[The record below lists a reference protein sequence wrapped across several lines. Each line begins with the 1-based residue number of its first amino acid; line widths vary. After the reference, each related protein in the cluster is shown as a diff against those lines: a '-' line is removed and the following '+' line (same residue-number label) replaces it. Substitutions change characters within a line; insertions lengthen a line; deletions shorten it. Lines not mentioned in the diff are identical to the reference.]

1 MKKREQKK
9 YPYLFCSLFRL
20 HSDNNQIYRLCLNN
34 RACRTCAFASTA
46 IDAGI
51 SVDDVLGIALADS
64 VDGAGG
70 SAASAADAGIINNT
84 CHFEVLL
91 SIFKNCYKHKA

>member
-51 SVDDVLGIALADS
+51 CVDLVLSVALRDS
-64 VDGAGG
+64 FDGAGS
-70 SAASAADAGIINNT
+70 SASAAADAGIINNT
-84 CHFEVLL
+84 CHFVDLL
-91 SIFKNCYKHKA
+91 SSIKENNKEF